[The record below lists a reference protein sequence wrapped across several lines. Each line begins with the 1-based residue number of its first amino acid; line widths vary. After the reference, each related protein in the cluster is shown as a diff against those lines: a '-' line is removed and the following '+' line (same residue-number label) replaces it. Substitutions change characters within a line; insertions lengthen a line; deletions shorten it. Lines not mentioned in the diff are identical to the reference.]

1 VNEKEA
7 KRLENLRKRNREIYE
22 HSGNF
27 EPLEMIKSGKA
38 KRYSSKREIATVII
52 AFIIV
57 TAVISGIFGLTF
69 VFFRVNNINVL
80 NVTDFYADQVISASG
95 IEKGENLLLLDKEK
109 IKKNIASK
117 IDYASD
123 IQIKKIFPS
132 TVNIDMKTGQAKY
145 YVKAGNVYYVLN
157 KDCVVIAQ
165 TKRIEDVELAGC
177 ILLQSGEMARC
188 VLGEKLTYRDAD
200 LQGVFDEL
208 NEMFD
213 KYGHTGF
220 VTAIYLDSK
229 FDIRFTYKGRYT
241 VKLGDLFDLDIKF
254 QFLEKIA
261 ETLSETDS
269 GIIDISD
276 DDIHEAI
283 VTLY

>member
-1 VNEKEA
+1 MNEKEA

-188 VLGEKLTYRDAD
+188 ILGEKLTYRDAD

-261 ETLSETDS
+261 ETLSETDG

>member
-261 ETLSETDS
+261 ETLSETDG